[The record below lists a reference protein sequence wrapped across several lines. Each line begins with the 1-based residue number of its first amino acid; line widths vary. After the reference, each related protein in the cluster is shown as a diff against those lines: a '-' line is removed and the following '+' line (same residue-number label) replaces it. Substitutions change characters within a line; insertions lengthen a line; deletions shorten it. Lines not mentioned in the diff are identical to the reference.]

1 MKNNLQQS
9 VIAITGAGS
18 GIGQCLALECVKR
31 GAHVAI
37 CDIDF
42 EAVQLTAD
50 TLQAHYPHSQVN
62 AQQLDVADRV
72 AVIKWAETVGSHF
85 GEINV
90 IINNAGVAL
99 SASVESMQIDDFEWL
114 MKINFWGVVHG
125 CQAFLPYLKKSS
137 WGHIVNVSSL
147 FGLISTPNNSAYNAA
162 KFAVRGFT
170 ESLRIELMMSDKR
183 IGVSCVH
190 PGGIKTNIVNFSR
203 EGGDLI
209 GVAARMSEDE
219 RKQNFNDKMAKTSA
233 AQAAKIIVDGIVKKR
248 PRILVGADAIMLDIL
263 QRFLP
268 VKYQN
273 VVARVFR

>member
-1 MKNNLQQS
+1 MKNNLQQA

-18 GIGQCLALECVKR
+18 GIGQCLALECAKR

-37 CDIDF
+37 SDIDLQ
-42 EAVQLTAD
+42 AVQITRD
-50 TLQAHYPHSQVN
+50 KINTEYPSSKVL

-72 AVIKWAETVGSHF
+72 AVIQWAEKIQLDFS
-85 GEINV
+85 EINV

-99 SASVESMQIDDFEWL
+99 SASVESMKIDDFEWL

-162 KFAVRGFT
+162 KFAVRGFS
-170 ESLRIELMMSDKR
+170 ESLRIEMIMSDQK

-190 PGGIKTNIVNFSR
+190 PGGIKTNIVNFAR
-203 EGGDLI
+203 DGGGLI
-209 GVAARMSEDE
+209 GVAARMSVDE
-219 RKQNFNDKMAKTSA
+219 RKQNFNQKMAKTTA
-233 AQAAKIIVDGIVKKR
+233 QQAAKIIVDGIVKKR
-248 PRILVGADAIMLDIL
+248 PRILIGSDAKMLDIL